1 MDKNTIYEAAR
12 QRYAA
17 IGVDTEKA
25 IGTVLGAPISM
36 HCWQGDDVRGFEGA
50 RSLDGGIQTTGNY
63 PGAAHTPEELM
74 SDIDMALSL
83 IPGKHRINIHAS
95 YAVFDGEERVDR
107 DALLPRH
114 FAAWVKFAKERDMG
128 IDFNPTFFSHPM
140 AASGLTLSS
149 PDDNVREFWIRHGIA
164 CLRIS
169 EYFARET
176 GKRCLMNIW
185 IPDGYKDVPAD
196 RMGPRRRF
204 AESLDRILGVG
215 YDKDLVAVSLESKV
229 FGIGVESYTVGSA
242 EFCLEYSAAHGLVP
256 LMDNGHYHP
265 TETVSD
271 KISSMLLFSPA
282 IALHIT
288 RGVRWDSDHVVL
300 FDDEIRE
307 IAKEVV
313 RCNALDRTFL
323 ALDYFDASINRI
335 AAWVAGMR
343 NFEKALLYALLTPNG
358 QLRTLQDKGCFTDL
372 LVMNEE
378 LKTLPMGAVW
388 EELCRRADVPADAG
402 WLDAVKK
409 YESNVLS
416 ARK

>member
-1 MDKNTIYEAAR
+1 MNNKMIYEAAR
-12 QRYAA
+12 ERYAA
-17 IGVDTEKA
+17 LSIDTEKA
-25 IGTVLGAPISM
+25 ISTLLATPISM

-50 RSLDGGIQTTGNY
+50 TALDGGIQATGNY
-63 PGAAHTPEELM
+63 PGAARTPAELM
-74 SDIDMALSL
+74 QDIDRALSL
-83 IPGKHRINIHAS
+83 VPGKHRLNIHAN
-95 YAVFDGEERVDR
+95 YAVFENGEHADR

-114 FAAWVKFAKERDMG
+114 FAAWVRFAKERG
-128 IDFNPTFFSHPM
+128 LGLDFNPTFFSHPM

-176 GKRCLMNIW
+176 GKKCLMNIW
-185 IPDGYKDVPAD
+185 IPDGYKDTPAD
-196 RMGPRRRF
+196 RQGPRRRF
-204 AESLDRILGVG
+204 AESLDRILGAG
-215 YDKDLVAVSLESKV
+215 YDRDLVAVSLESKV

-242 EFCLEYSAAHGLVP
+242 EFCLEYSAKHGLVP

-265 TETVSD
+265 TEVVSD
-271 KISSMLLFSPA
+271 KIPSMLLFA
-282 IALHIT
+282 DNIALHVT

-300 FDDEIRE
+300 FDDETRE

-335 AAWVAGMR
+335 AAWVIGMR
-343 NFEKALLYALLTPNG
+343 NLEKALLNALLTPHE
-358 QLRTLQDKGCFTDL
+358 QLRALQDAGRFTEL
-372 LVMNEE
+372 LAAHEE

-388 EELCRRADVPADAG
+388 EELCTRAGVPADG
-402 WLDAVKK
+402 SWMDAVKQ
-409 YESNVLS
+409 YEKDVFPTRS
-416 ARK
+416 